1 MISIKPLASLVLM
14 GLGSATVGTDV
25 YLAGKPKPV
34 APTPEVVTTFVP
46 PAASSIVVVTTPEP
60 DPNPVVVL
68 PPLTIENHR
77 SKRAVT
83 AKPPAQEL
91 VVCSNWR
98 ELESGPSGHGVRNL
112 CVVNVPANGAPL
124 N

>member
-1 MISIKPLASLVLM
+1 MISVKPLVTLVLM

-25 YLAGKPKPV
+25 YLAGKTKHV
-34 APTPEVVTTFVP
+34 APTPDVVTTFVP
-46 PAASSIVVVTTPEP
+46 PAASTIVMVTTPEP
-60 DPNPVVVL
+60 EPNPVLVL
-68 PPLTIENHR
+68 PPVTIESR
-77 SKRAVT
+77 AFKRTVS

-98 ELESGPSGHGVRNL
+98 ALESGPSGHGVRNL
-112 CVVNVPANGAPL
+112 CVASAPANGAAL